1 MDQTGEIKYCEF
13 LAATI
18 EATGAIGEE
27 RLAEAFDRLDSDDSG
42 YISADN
48 LRELLG
54 SDIPQEEINA
64 IINEADL
71 THDNRIRYAEFLALW
86 EDKHE
91 EKREIMIEDLHEHRA
106 SLTSSSEGFKSSY
119 RGDLTDDSNSENH
132 TLARANYIEG
142 RQLSERKVSKLSQVS
157 TEDMKQL
164 QYDESNVSI
173 KTPNDDTGTELVGDE
188 NLMTPMEA
196 AVCEG

>member
-1 MDQTGEIKYCEF
+1 VDQTGEIKYCEF

-18 EATGAIGEE
+18 EATGAINEE

-64 IINEADL
+64 IIKEADRNK
-71 THDNRIRYAEFLALW
+71 DNRISYAEFLALW

-91 EKREIMIEDLHEHRA
+91 EKRESMIEDLRDHRA
-106 SLTSSSEGFKSSY
+106 SLTSVSEDFKSSY
-119 RGDLTDDSNSENH
+119 RGDLTDDSDSENH

-142 RQLSERKVSKLSQVS
+142 KQLSERKVSKFSEVGA
-157 TEDMKQL
+157 EDMKHML
-164 QYDESNVSI
+164 YDESNVSM
-173 KTPNDDTGTELVGDE
+173 KVPNDDTGSQLVGDE
-188 NLMTPMEA
+188 NRTTPMEA
-196 AVCEG
+196 AV